1 MIVTQSRGNFADL
14 AGFTERTSSV
24 CCVVDFIDS
33 FFLSLLS
40 RNLAMIP
47 ASVEDVIK
55 TTSSNSNQSERERES
70 VVQHLDCGDV
80 LLSFA
85 FFKGGDAVIET
96 FE

>member
-55 TTSSNSNQSERERES
+55 TTSSNSNQSERERERECS
-70 VVQHLDCGDV
+70 TTSRLWRCSSQFCV
-80 LLSFA
+80 L
-85 FFKGGDAVIET
+85 
-96 FE
+96 